1 MLISIHTPTQGVTV
15 VSTTLRDYYKI
26 SIHTPTQGVT
36 GMVGYIQSLQLI
48 SIHTPTQG
56 VTYDRW
62 TIIKPV
68 EDFNPHSHAGSD
80 WQMQAG
86 KDIKNISIHTPTQ
99 GVT

>member
-80 WQMQAG
+80 KILGLSDLLAQIFQ
-86 KDIKNISIHTPTQ
+86 STLPRRE
-99 GVT
+99 